1 MCEQRVALDMIKGQ
15 AKKGGLSKAALF
27 LHEKQCRDFEKMNA
41 RMTKI
46 EEKLN
51 HLEKKFDTVES
62 KINLILETVDKYRSP
77 FQAFKEIL
85 SNKVFLYLL
94 ITLLT
99 AAFGVSVG
107 EVGTFLFK

>member
-1 MCEQRVALDMIKGQ
+1 MCEQRVALDFIKKQ
-15 AKKGGLSKAALF
+15 KNVGGLSANALF
-27 LHEKQCRDFEKMNA
+27 LHEKQCEDWEKMEK
-41 RMTKI
+41 RMSNL
-46 EEKLN
+46 EEKLDT
-51 HLEKKFDTVES
+51 LEQKFDTLEN
-62 KINLILETVDKYRSP
+62 KITLVLDTVNKRQSP
-77 FQAFKEIL
+77 VGSLKEIL